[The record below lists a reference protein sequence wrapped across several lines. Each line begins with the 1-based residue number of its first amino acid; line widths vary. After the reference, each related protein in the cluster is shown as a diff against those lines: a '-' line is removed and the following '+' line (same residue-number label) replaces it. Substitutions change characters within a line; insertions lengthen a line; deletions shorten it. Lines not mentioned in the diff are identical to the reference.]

1 MKDFLIRLG
10 GAHHQPTSPPAR
22 SRGNDGGQHADTTD
36 GVHVQQGE
44 HEASPRGVAGPRPP
58 CEARAARP
66 FWLCPFCQ
74 EPFPL
79 CPFTLSLPPCL
90 LLFSR

>member
-44 HEASPRGVAGPRPP
+44 HEASPRGVAGLR
-58 CEARAARP
+58 RRGNK
-66 FWLCPFCQ
+66 FILGKLVVGQVYYIGFS
-74 EPFPL
+74 FPV
-79 CPFTLSLPPCL
+79 
-90 LLFSR
+90 RG